1 MSTIAQSVYQDIEML
16 PEAPG
21 VYFFHDPDGNIL
33 YIGKATSLKDRVKS
47 YLSNDLAETRG
58 VRIVS
63 MIREAE
69 HVTYTQ
75 TDSVLEAL
83 VLEAALIKKHQ
94 PPFNTRDKD
103 NKSFNY
109 VVITNED
116 YPRVLIE
123 RGRTIPE
130 KYDESDIKYSFG
142 PFVGG
147 GELKKAVKILRRI
160 FPFRDTCTPYDELPE
175 KEQEAPRPCFNAQ
188 LGLCPGVCTG
198 VLSKQVYARN
208 IQNLRL
214 FFEGRKKKVLQNLS
228 REMKEASA
236 REDFERAKEVRDT
249 IFALEH
255 INDTA
260 LLTRDGEVEAKY
272 AKEETDVFRVEGY
285 DISHTAGEHVMGVM
299 VVIEEGRVKK
309 SDYRR
314 FRLRGREP
322 GDVKA
327 LREIITRR
335 LKHTE
340 WPLPNLIVAD
350 GGRAQKR
357 VLESVVS
364 TFINQSEDE
373 SFKNTLRSLRVVA
386 VVKDE
391 RHRPKQLLGEKDV
404 VHTYE
409 TEILLANQEAHRFAL
424 AFHRNARKKGFIKG
438 S

>member
-1 MSTIAQSVYQDIEML
+1 MSTIEQSVYQDIETL

-21 VYFFHDPDGNIL
+21 VYFFHDVRGNIL
-33 YIGKATSLKDRVKS
+33 YIGKATSLKDRVRS
-47 YLSNDLAETRG
+47 YLSNDLIETRG

-63 MIREAE
+63 MVREAKN
-69 HVTYTQ
+69 VTYTQ

-83 VLEAALIKKHQ
+83 VLEAVLIKKHQ

-130 KYDESDIKYSFG
+130 KFDESDIKYSFG

-160 FPFRDTCTPYDELPE
+160 FPFRDTCTPYDKLSVKE
-175 KEQEAPRPCFNAQ
+175 KKYARPCFNAQ

-198 VLSKQVYARN
+198 ALSKQEYARN

-214 FFEGRKKKVLQNLS
+214 FFEGRKKKVLQNLT
-228 REMKEASA
+228 RDMKKASA
-236 REDFERAKEVRDT
+236 REDFEQAKEVRDT

-272 AKEETDVFRVEGY
+272 AKEETDMFRIEGY
-285 DISHTAGEHVMGVM
+285 DVSHTAGEHVMGVM
-299 VVIEEGRVKK
+299 VVVEEGRVNKN
-309 SDYRR
+309 DYRR
-314 FRLRGREP
+314 FKLRGGEP

-327 LREIITRR
+327 LKEIITRR
-335 LKHTE
+335 LGHTE
-340 WPLPNLIVAD
+340 WPLPNLIVVD
-350 GGRAQKR
+350 GGKAQKR
-357 VLESVVS
+357 VIETVVS
-364 TFINQSEDE
+364 SFIDKSEDE
-373 SFKNTLRSLRVVA
+373 SFKNALQSLKVVA

-391 RHRPKQLLGEKDV
+391 HHRPKQLLGEKDV

-424 AFHRNARKKGFIKG
+424 AFHRNVRKKGFM
-438 S
+438 SNL